1 MTRSLNNVIIK
12 DVLINSFI
20 IKDEV
25 LEFYSKID
33 KKLKL

>member
-12 DVLINSFI
+12 DVLINNFI
-20 IKDEV
+20 NDKV